1 MISLNQDQIKEYI
14 PHREPFLFIDT
25 LIEIETDSTRL
36 SELESEVNEL
46 VKNRNLKVYH
56 GLVLRNAIELR
67 ENELSF
73 RGPNTSKLSLDE
85 SE

>member
-1 MISLNQDQIKEYI
+1 MRNRKFSTIN
-14 PHREPFLFIDT
+14 T

-36 SELESEVNEL
+36 GELESEVNEL

-73 RGPNTSKLSLDE
+73 RGPNTSELSLDE